1 MKKLLVFVC
10 FLLLF
15 AACTPMN
22 NENTANAN
30 KGTET
35 KSMTPPTVDDI
46 SAKEKAAW
54 DGFKAKD
61 EAAFKK
67 YLLPDYFGVTATGV
81 SDTAQ
86 SVAGMK
92 DTELSEVT
100 LADWKLTTIDKDAV
114 LLTYTATNEKAT
126 YKGKPVPPG
135 PYYEASV
142 YVNRNG
148 EWMNIYYQETLQQKM
163 PMSAATPSPT
173 KATSSPMTKPADTS
187 DDAAANEKLVWD
199 AIKSRN
205 YDAFGSY
212 LADDAT
218 EIEAE
223 GTFDKAG
230 SIKGVQ
236 GFDASKAELSDWK
249 SVKFDDDASVV
260 TYKVTIPGPK
270 PEVGYHST
278 IWVKRDGK
286 WRAFFH
292 MGTPAQDLTMLG
304 GPGKSASPEMKMSPE
319 MKASPKASPEMKMS
333 PAAKASPKKPM

>member
-1 MKKLLVFVC
+1 MKRLLVFVC
-10 FLLLF
+10 FLVF
-15 AACTPMN
+15 AMACTPMN
-22 NENTANAN
+22 NENTSNAN

-35 KSMTPPTVDDI
+35 KTSAMPTVDDI

-54 DGFKAKD
+54 DGFKRKD

-67 YLLPDYFGVTATGV
+67 YLLPDYFGVTAGGV

-86 SVAGMK
+86 SLNGMK
-92 DTELSEVT
+92 DTELSDYT

-126 YKGKPVPPG
+126 YKGKPVPTG

-142 YVNRNG
+142 YLNRNG
-148 EWMNIYYQETLQQKM
+148 EWLNIYYQETLEQKM
-163 PMSAATPSPT
+163 PMPSASP
-173 KATSSPMTKPADTS
+173 SSPARTASTPMAKPAETT
-187 DDAAANEKLVWD
+187 DDVSANEKLVWE

-212 LADDAT
+212 LADNSI
-218 EIEAE
+218 EIEE
-223 GTFDKAG
+223 TGVYDKAG

-236 GFDASKAELSDWK
+236 EFDASKAELSDWK
-249 SVKFDDDASVV
+249 TVKFDDDASVV
-260 TYKVTIPGPK
+260 TYKVHVPGMK
-270 PEVGYHST
+270 PSDTGYHST

-292 MGTPAQDLTMLG
+292 MGTPAQDLTMIAG
-304 GPGKSASPEMKMSPE
+304 SKPGASPEMKTSPE
-319 MKASPKASPEMKMS
+319 MKASPQM
-333 PAAKASPKKPM
+333 KASPKKPM

>member
-1 MKKLLVFVC
+1 MKRLLVFVC
-10 FLLLF
+10 FLVF
-15 AACTPMN
+15 AMACTPMN
-22 NENTANAN
+22 NENTSNAN

-35 KSMTPPTVDDI
+35 KTSAMPTVDDI

-54 DGFKAKD
+54 DGFKRKD

-67 YLLPDYFGVTATGV
+67 YLLPDYFGVTAGGV

-86 SVAGMK
+86 SLNGMK
-92 DTELSEVT
+92 DTELSDYT

-126 YKGKPVPPG
+126 YKGKPVPTG

-142 YVNRNG
+142 YLNRNG
-148 EWMNIYYQETLQQKM
+148 EWLNIYYQETLEQKM
-163 PMSAATPSPT
+163 PMPSASP
-173 KATSSPMTKPADTS
+173 SSPARTASTPMAKPAETT
-187 DDAAANEKLVWD
+187 DDVSANEKLVWE

-212 LADDAT
+212 LADNSI
-218 EIEAE
+218 EIEE
-223 GTFDKAG
+223 TGVYDKAG

-236 GFDASKAELSDWK
+236 EFDASKAELSDWK
-249 SVKFDDDASVV
+249 TVKFDDDASVV
-260 TYKVTIPGPK
+260 TYKVHVPGMK
-270 PEVGYHST
+270 PSDTGYHST

-292 MGTPAQDLTMLG
+292 MGTPAQDLTMAG
-304 GPGKSASPEMKMSPE
+304 SKPGASPEMKTSPE
-319 MKASPKASPEMKMS
+319 MKASPQM
-333 PAAKASPKKPM
+333 KASPKKPM

>member
-1 MKKLLVFVC
+1 M
-10 FLLLF
+10 
-15 AACTPMN
+15 ACTPMN
-22 NENTANAN
+22 NENTSNAN

-35 KSMTPPTVDDI
+35 KTSAMPTVDDI

-54 DGFKAKD
+54 DGFKRKD

-67 YLLPDYFGVTATGV
+67 YLLPDYFGVTAGGV

-86 SVAGMK
+86 SLTGMK
-92 DTELSEVT
+92 DTELSDYT

-126 YKGKPVPPG
+126 YKGKPVPSG

-142 YVNRNG
+142 YLNRNG
-148 EWMNIYYQETLQQKM
+148 EWLNIYYQETLEQKM
-163 PMSAATPSPT
+163 PMPSASP
-173 KATSSPMTKPADTS
+173 SSPARTASTPMAKPAETT
-187 DDAAANEKLVWD
+187 DDVSANEKLVWE

-212 LADDAT
+212 LADNS
-218 EIEAE
+218 IEVE
-223 GTFDKAG
+223 ETGVYDKAG

-236 GFDASKAELSDWK
+236 EFDASKAELSDWK
-249 SVKFDDDASVV
+249 TVKFDDDASVV
-260 TYKVTIPGPK
+260 TYKVKNPGMK
-270 PEVGYHST
+270 PSDTGYHST

-292 MGTPAQDLTMLG
+292 MGTPGQDLTMAAS
-304 GPGKSASPEMKMSPE
+304 PGKSASPEMKMSP
-319 MKASPKASPEMKMS
+319 KASPEMKAS

>member
-1 MKKLLVFVC
+1 MKRLLVFVC
-10 FLLLF
+10 FLVF
-15 AACTPMN
+15 AMACTPMN
-22 NENTANAN
+22 NENTSNAN

-35 KSMTPPTVDDI
+35 KTSAMPTVDDI

-54 DGFKAKD
+54 DGFKRKD

-67 YLLPDYFGVTATGV
+67 YLLPDYFGVTAGGV

-86 SVAGMK
+86 SLTGMK
-92 DTELSEVT
+92 DTELSDYT

-126 YKGKPVPPG
+126 YKGKPVPTG

-142 YVNRNG
+142 YLNRNG
-148 EWMNIYYQETLQQKM
+148 EWLNIYYQETLEQKM
-163 PMSAATPSPT
+163 PMPSASP
-173 KATSSPMTKPADTS
+173 SSPARTASTPMAKPAETT
-187 DDAAANEKLVWD
+187 DDVSANEKLVWE

-212 LADDAT
+212 LADNSI
-218 EIEAE
+218 EIEE
-223 GTFDKAG
+223 TGVYDKAG

-236 GFDASKAELSDWK
+236 EFDASKAELSDWK
-249 SVKFDDDASVV
+249 TVKFDDDASVV
-260 TYKVTIPGPK
+260 TYKVHVPGMK
-270 PEVGYHST
+270 PSDTGYHST

-292 MGTPAQDLTMLG
+292 MGTPAQDLTMIAG
-304 GPGKSASPEMKMSPE
+304 SKPGASPEMKTSPE
-319 MKASPKASPEMKMS
+319 MKASPQM
-333 PAAKASPKKPM
+333 KASPKKPM

>member
-1 MKKLLVFVC
+1 M
-10 FLLLF
+10 
-15 AACTPMN
+15 ACTPMN
-22 NENTANAN
+22 NENTSNAN

-35 KSMTPPTVDDI
+35 KTSAMPTVDDI

-54 DGFKAKD
+54 DGFKRKD

-67 YLLPDYFGVTATGV
+67 YLLPDYFGVTAGGV

-86 SVAGMK
+86 SLTGMK
-92 DTELSEVT
+92 DTELSDYT

-126 YKGKPVPPG
+126 YKGKPVPTG

-142 YVNRNG
+142 YLNRNG
-148 EWMNIYYQETLQQKM
+148 EWLNIYYQETLEQKM
-163 PMSAATPSPT
+163 PMPSASP
-173 KATSSPMTKPADTS
+173 SSPARTASTPMAKPAETT
-187 DDAAANEKLVWD
+187 DDVSANEKLVWE

-212 LADDAT
+212 LADNSI
-218 EIEAE
+218 EIEE
-223 GTFDKAG
+223 TGVYDKAG

-236 GFDASKAELSDWK
+236 EFDASKAELSDWK
-249 SVKFDDDASVV
+249 TVKFDDDASVV
-260 TYKVTIPGPK
+260 TYKVHVPGMK
-270 PEVGYHST
+270 PSDTGYHST

-292 MGTPAQDLTMLG
+292 MGTPAQDLTMIAG
-304 GPGKSASPEMKMSPE
+304 SKPGASPEMKTSPE
-319 MKASPKASPEMKMS
+319 MKASPQM
-333 PAAKASPKKPM
+333 KASPKKPM

>member
-1 MKKLLVFVC
+1 M
-10 FLLLF
+10 
-15 AACTPMN
+15 ACTPMN
-22 NENTANAN
+22 NENTSNAN

-35 KSMTPPTVDDI
+35 KTSAMPTVDDI

-54 DGFKAKD
+54 DGFKRKD

-67 YLLPDYFGVTATGV
+67 YLLPDYFGVTAGGV

-86 SVAGMK
+86 SLNGMK
-92 DTELSEVT
+92 DTELSDYT

-126 YKGKPVPPG
+126 YKGKPVPTG

-142 YVNRNG
+142 YLNRNG
-148 EWMNIYYQETLQQKM
+148 EWLNIYYQETLEQKM
-163 PMSAATPSPT
+163 PMPSASP
-173 KATSSPMTKPADTS
+173 SSPARTASTPMAKPAETT
-187 DDAAANEKLVWD
+187 DDVSANEKLVWE

-212 LADDAT
+212 LADNSI
-218 EIEAE
+218 EIEE
-223 GTFDKAG
+223 TGVYDKAG

-236 GFDASKAELSDWK
+236 EFDASKAELSDWK
-249 SVKFDDDASVV
+249 TVKFDDDASVV
-260 TYKVTIPGPK
+260 TYKVHVPGMK
-270 PEVGYHST
+270 PSDTGYHST

-292 MGTPAQDLTMLG
+292 MGTPAQDLTMIAG
-304 GPGKSASPEMKMSPE
+304 SKPGASPEMKTSPE
-319 MKASPKASPEMKMS
+319 MKASPQM
-333 PAAKASPKKPM
+333 KASPKKPM

>member
-1 MKKLLVFVC
+1 MKRLLVFVC
-10 FLLLF
+10 FAVL
-15 AACTPMN
+15 AVACTPVS
-22 NENTANAN
+22 NENTSNAN

-35 KSMTPPTVDDI
+35 KTMAPPTVDDI

-54 DGFKAKD
+54 DGFKRKD

-67 YLLPDYFGVTATGV
+67 YLLPDYFGVTAGGV

-86 SVAGMK
+86 SLTGMK
-92 DTELSEVT
+92 DTELSDVT

-126 YKGKPVPPG
+126 YKGKPVPSG

-142 YVNRNG
+142 YLNRNG
-148 EWMNIYYQETLQQKM
+148 EWLNIYYQETLEQKM
-163 PMSAATPSPT
+163 PMPSASPSSAAKAASTPMS
-173 KATSSPMTKPADTS
+173 KPAETT
-187 DDAAANEKLVWD
+187 DDVSANEKLVWE

-212 LADDAT
+212 LADNS
-218 EIEAE
+218 IEVE
-223 GTFDKAG
+223 ETGVYDKAG

-236 GFDASKAELSDWK
+236 AFDASKAELSDWK
-249 SVKFDDDASVV
+249 TVKFDDDASVV
-260 TYKVTIPGPK
+260 TYKVKIPGEK
-270 PEVGYHST
+270 PDTGYHST

-292 MGTPAQDLTMLG
+292 MGTPMQDLTMLG
-304 GPGKSASPEMKMSPE
+304 SPGKS
-319 MKASPKASPEMKMS
+319 ASPEMKMS